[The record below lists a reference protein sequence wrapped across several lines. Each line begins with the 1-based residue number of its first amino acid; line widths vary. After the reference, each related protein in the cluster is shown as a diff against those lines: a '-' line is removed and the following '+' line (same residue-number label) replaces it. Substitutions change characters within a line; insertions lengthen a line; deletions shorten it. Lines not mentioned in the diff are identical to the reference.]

1 MKTVKGLV
9 ISRRNVGENDCI
21 IYILTAEHGVMDFY
35 ARGVRKMTAKNSS
48 STQLLAYSTFCL
60 NEQNDKYYLNSS
72 EPIRVFYELRMD
84 TKKYALACYFVEIA
98 QYCVPSGQAA
108 RETMKLLLNSL
119 HFLSE
124 GLRSCAFLKSVFE
137 MRFMSDVGLLPQLIG
152 CHECYQYLA
161 EDEMYLMIDRGWLL
175 CGEHFRE
182 MGFEEDCDNIR
193 INDTVLHTLRFICLV
208 KPERLFNFK
217 IGEETQAIVSEITE
231 KYMFRHLAKE
241 FKALNVYKYICEET
255 NST

>member
-9 ISRRNVGENDCI
+9 ISRRDVKENDCCI
-21 IYILTAEHGVMDFY
+21 FILTAEYGVMEFY
-35 ARGVRKMTAKNSS
+35 ARGVRKMNAKNSS
-48 STQLLAYSTFCL
+48 STQLFAYSTFCL
-60 NEQNDKYYLNSS
+60 DEQKDKYYLNSS

-108 RETMKLLLNSL
+108 RETMKLLLNTL
-119 HFLSE
+119 HMLAE
-124 GLRSCAFLKSVFE
+124 NLRSCVFLKSVFE
-137 MRFMSDVGLLPQLIG
+137 MRFMAHVGLLPRLLG
-152 CHECYQYLA
+152 CCECYQYFT
-161 EDEMYLMIDRGWLL
+161 EDEMYILIDKGWLL

-182 MGFEEDCDNIR
+182 HGFEENADNIR
-193 INDTVLHTLRFICLV
+193 INDSVLHTLRFICLV
-208 KPERLFNFK
+208 KQDRLFNFK
-217 IGEETQAIVSEITE
+217 IGDETQALVSEITE
-231 KYMFRHLAKE
+231 KYMFRHLARE